1 MIDSLKL
8 DFFYVEGISSE
19 ESEKFSIKVFL
30 EREKGETEGGT
41 EYVVEE
47 NKLIFSFNSDQ
58 IIKLIFNFANICFPE
73 FE

>member
-1 MIDSLKL
+1 MIDSVKL
-8 DFFYVEGISSE
+8 DFIYFEGISSE

-30 EREKGETEGGT
+30 DREKGEIEGGT